1 MIRSAMQRVNPEGCL
16 LRSLDLKTLNVLQ
29 RRKYQVYGPLALW
42 HIDGNH
48 KLIRYER
55 WVICCWAIKRWANV
69 TSAKTV
75 LPHWCKVMQDS
86 LGLWIPNWRPWILDS
101 SSVELGS
108 RFQSLADYGFL
119 ELNSG
124 FQSPWFR
131 IVPAKIFWI
140 PDSNRPLT
148 PVLISHQNMLFSTAV
163 FIPYFW
169 NLYSICH
176 YPKVK
181 SWN

>member
-1 MIRSAMQRVNPEGCL
+1 MQRVNPEGCL

-75 LPHWCKVMQDS
+75 LLHWCKVIQDS
-86 LGLWIPNWRPWILDS
+86 LGLWIPRCGFRIEDPGFWIPPQWSLDPDSNRWQIMDSLSWILDS
-101 SSVELGS
+101 KAHDSGLYQQK
-108 RFQSLADYGFL
+108 F
-119 ELNSG
+119 SG
-124 FQSPWFR
+124 FQILTGPWHLSLSHTKTCFFPQQFSYLTSETYTLYA
-131 IVPAKIFWI
+131 II
-140 PDSNRPLT
+140 P
-148 PVLISHQNMLFSTAV
+148 
-163 FIPYFW
+163 
-169 NLYSICH
+169 
-176 YPKVK
+176 K
-181 SWN
+181 